1 MKKEFRVGD
10 KVEAEIES
18 VAFGG
23 DGVARVR
30 DMVLFVPFTV
40 DGDAGVVR
48 IMDVKK
54 TFLRGK
60 LEELVT
66 PSPWRVLPSCPYYL
80 RCGGCQ
86 YQHIDYSHQLEL
98 KKNQVVESFRRIGR
112 FPSPPVKD
120 IHPSPLT
127 FGYRGKA
134 EFHLAERRGHPPQ
147 IGFMDV
153 NGSRVVD
160 IARCEIMDETINATL
175 TDLRRDILA
184 GRAAVESGGTRIFW
198 SGMNHDQLQSGEESG
213 ERKITRV
220 VKGREIEVPAQ
231 GFFQANTAMV
241 DSLVDTVCEMSAL
254 TSGENILDC
263 YCGAGL
269 FSLFLAEHARN
280 VFAIEID
287 EDAVRAAR
295 GNFSRFGYPEAL
307 VFEGAVEDVLRGP
320 LNHKRGT
327 MDVIL
332 IDPPRTGCDKDVLV
346 TVAQWKPKRLIYIS
360 CDPTTQARDIRYLV
374 DQGFLLQVLQPFDM
388 FPQTKH
394 IEVVALLAG
403 C

>member
-1 MKKEFRVGD
+1 MKEKFRIGNS
-10 KVEAEIES
+10 VEAEIES

-40 DGDAGVVR
+40 DGDTAVVR
-48 IMDVKK
+48 ITDVKK

-60 LEELVT
+60 LEKLVT
-66 PSPWRVLPSCPYYL
+66 PSPWRMTPKCPYYL

-112 FPSPPVKD
+112 LPAPPAGE
-120 IHPSPLT
+120 ILASPLA

-134 EFHLAERRGHPPQ
+134 EFHLAERRGNPPQ
-147 IGFMDV
+147 VGFMDV
-153 NGSRVVD
+153 TGSRIVD
-160 IARCEIMDETINATL
+160 IERCEIMDETINDAL
-175 TDLRRDILA
+175 ADFRRDILA

-198 SGMNHDQLQSGEESG
+198 SGLNRDPLQSGEESG
-213 ERKITRV
+213 GRKIIRV
-220 VKGREIEVPAQ
+220 VKGRELEVPSQ
-231 GFFQANTAMV
+231 GFFQANTVLV
-241 DSLVDTVCEMSAL
+241 DKLVDTVCEMGAL
-254 TSGENILDC
+254 TGGENILDC

-280 VFAIEID
+280 IFAIEID

-295 GNFSRFGYPEAL
+295 SNFSRFGCPGAL

-320 LNHKRGT
+320 LDNKRGT

-332 IDPPRTGCDKDVLV
+332 IDPPRTGCEKDVL
-346 TVAQWKPKRLIYIS
+346 AILAEWKPKRIIYIS
-360 CDPTTQARDIRYLV
+360 CDPATQARDIRYLV

-394 IEVVALLAG
+394 IEVVALLTG

>member
-1 MKKEFRVGD
+1 MSRFKIGE
-10 KVEAEIES
+10 KVEAKIES

-40 DGDAGVVR
+40 DGDTAMVR
-48 IMDVKK
+48 ITDVKK

-60 LEELVT
+60 LEKIVT
-66 PSPWRVLPSCPYYL
+66 PSPWRMTPKCPYYL

-98 KKNQVVESFRRIGR
+98 KKNQVIESFRRIGR
-112 FPSPPVKD
+112 FPSPPARD
-120 IHPSPLT
+120 IYPSPLA

-134 EFHLAERRGHPPQ
+134 EFHQAERRGHPPQ
-147 IGFMDV
+147 MGFMDV
-153 NGSRVVD
+153 TGSRIVD
-160 IARCEIMDETINATL
+160 IERCEIMDETINDAL
-175 TDLRRDILA
+175 ADFRRDILA

-198 SGMNHDQLQSGEESG
+198 SGLDRDPLQSSEESG
-213 ERKITRV
+213 GREITRV
-220 VKGREIEVPAQ
+220 VKGREIQVPAQ
-231 GFFQANTAMV
+231 GFFQANTVLV
-241 DSLVDTVCEMSAL
+241 DKLVDTVCEMGAL
-254 TSGENILDC
+254 TGGENILDC

-269 FSLFLAEHARN
+269 FSLFLADRVGQVIAVEM
-280 VFAIEID
+280 D
-287 EDAVRAAR
+287 GDAVRAAR
-295 GNFSRFGYPEAL
+295 SNFDRFGHSGAL
-307 VFEGAVEDVLRGP
+307 VFEGDVGEVLRGP
-320 LNHKRGT
+320 LEEKKGEA
-327 MDVIL
+327 DVIVL
-332 IDPPRTGCDKDVLV
+332 DPPRAGCEKDVL
-346 TVAQWKPKRLIYIS
+346 AILAEWKPRQLIYIS
-360 CDPTTQARDIRYLV
+360 CDPATQARDIRYLV

>member
-40 DGDAGVVR
+40 DGDTAVVR
-48 IMDVKK
+48 ITDVKK

-60 LEELVT
+60 LEKLVT
-66 PSPWRVLPSCPYYL
+66 PSPWRVTPKCPYYL

-98 KKNQVVESFRRIGR
+98 KKNQVVESFRRIGK
-112 FPSPPVKD
+112 FPSPPARD
-120 IHPSPLT
+120 IYPSPLA

-134 EFHLAERRGHPPQ
+134 EFHQADRRGHPPKM
-147 IGFMDV
+147 GFMDV
-153 NGSRVVD
+153 TGLRIVD
-160 IARCEIMDETINATL
+160 IERCEIMDETINDAL
-175 TDLRRDILA
+175 ADFRRDILT

-198 SGMNHDQLQSGEESG
+198 SGLNRDPLQSGEESG
-213 ERKITRV
+213 GRKITRD
-220 VKGREIEVPAQ
+220 VKGRELEVLSQ
-231 GFFQANTAMV
+231 GFFQANTVLV
-241 DSLVDTVCEMSAL
+241 DKLVDTVCEMGAL
-254 TSGENILDC
+254 TGEENILDC

-287 EDAVRAAR
+287 DDAVRAAR
-295 GNFSRFGYPEAL
+295 SNFSRFGYPGAL

-320 LNHKRGT
+320 LDNKRGT

-332 IDPPRTGCDKDVLV
+332 VDPPRTGCDKDVLV
-346 TVAQWKPKRLIYIS
+346 SLAEWKPKRLIYIS
-360 CDPTTQARDIRYLV
+360 CDPATQARDIRYLV
-374 DQGFLLQVLQPFDM
+374 DKGFLLQVLQPFDM

-394 IEVVALLAG
+394 IETIALLTG